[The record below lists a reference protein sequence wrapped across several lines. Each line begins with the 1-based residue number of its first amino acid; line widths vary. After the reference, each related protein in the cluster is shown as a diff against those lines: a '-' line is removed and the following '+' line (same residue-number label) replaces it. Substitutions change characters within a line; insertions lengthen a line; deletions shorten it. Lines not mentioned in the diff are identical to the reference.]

1 MSVKKVKAFEYTC
14 DGCGAIHV
22 RVQDQELPF
31 GFHGT
36 AVKVDEYGGTNGFD
50 WYACRPSHIQS
61 AVENA
66 IERGMSR

>member
-14 DGCGAIHV
+14 DGCGTIHV

-36 AVKVDEYGGTNGFD
+36 AVKVDEAGGTNGFG
-50 WYACRPSHIQS
+50 WYACESSHIQD
-61 AVENA
+61 AVENV
-66 IERGMSR
+66 IDRGMSQ